1 MFIML
6 TLKHPK
12 IVVLLCLLPGS
23 GLLTAQK
30 TVLDGYIRDA
40 WQNNHGLQEKQF
52 QAQKAE
58 IAADEARRLNLPTA
72 TFGVNYS
79 LAAGGRSIDL
89 PLGDL
94 LNPVYNTLND
104 LTGTNQFS
112 PLKNVKEQLA
122 PNNFYDAKVRVV
134 QPVFNRDIYYNQQ
147 IKKEQV
153 NLQGIDIN
161 QTRRQLAR
169 DIKLA
174 YFQYLQAAEAI
185 RIYKTGLELLA
196 ESKRVNQSLVT
207 NGAALPGVLVR
218 LDGETSALQAQLD
231 QAQVAAQN
239 AAAWFNHLLQRD
251 YAAPIIIDSLFLD
264 IPGRT
269 LETQAGSREELQQ
282 LESAARIQNLV
293 LAQQESYAKPK
304 VGAQL
309 DLGSQGFNFEW
320 GGYALLGVSVEIPIY
335 AGKRNLLKIQQ
346 TKLELN
352 ALQAKKEQ
360 VRDFIAL
367 QAATNRNSLE
377 AHFSAFNSYSDQIRS
392 ARRYYSDIQ
401 RRYREGQANFIEVL
415 DARTQVTNAEL
426 QQSIARYKVWWQ
438 LAEIEFA
445 DAAYPL
451 D

>member
-1 MFIML
+1 ML

-12 IVVLLCLLPGS
+12 IFILL
-23 GLLTAQK
+23 GLLLLTGLANAQK
-30 TVLDGYIRDA
+30 TVLDGYIREA
-40 WQNNHGLQEKQF
+40 WQNNHGIREKQF

-58 IAADEARRLNLPTA
+58 IAVDEARRLNLPTA

-79 LAAGGRSIDL
+79 LAAGGRSISL
-89 PLGDL
+89 PIGDL
-94 LNPVYNTLND
+94 LNPVYNTLNEI
-104 LTGTNQFS
+104 TGSNEFSTLENVEEQF
-112 PLKNVKEQLA
+112 L

-134 QPVFNRDIYYNQQ
+134 QPIFNRDIYYNQQ
-147 IKKEQV
+147 IKKEQAA
-153 NLQGIDIN
+153 LQGIDIN
-161 QTRRQLAR
+161 QSRRQLAR

-185 RIYKTGLELLA
+185 RIYQSGLELLA
-196 ESKRVNQSLVT
+196 ESKRVNQSLVN
-207 NGAALPGVLVR
+207 NGTALPGVLIR

-239 AAAWFNHLLQRD
+239 AAAYFNHLLQRD
-251 YAAPIIIDSLFLD
+251 YTAPIIIDSLFLNT
-264 IPGRT
+264 PERT
-269 LETQAGSREELQQ
+269 LDMPAGSREELQQ
-282 LESAARIQNLV
+282 LESAARIHNLV
-293 LAQQESYAKPK
+293 LAQQEAYAKPK
-304 VGAQL
+304 IGAQL

-352 ALQAKKEQ
+352 ALQEKKEQ

-367 QAATNRNSLE
+367 QATTNRNSLN
-377 AHFSAFNSYSDQIRS
+377 AQFSAFNSYSDQIRS
-392 ARRYYSDIQ
+392 ARRYYTDIQ

-415 DARTQVTNAEL
+415 DARTQLTNAEL

-445 DAAYPL
+445 DAAYPIE
-451 D
+451 